1 MEIGPFRLGMR
12 TLKTAL
18 AVMLCIILF
27 KVLDRGAPMIAA
39 LAAVFSLRQDLTTS
53 VSFGKSRILGNT
65 LGGGLA
71 IVYIL
76 TKDHFS
82 NDFFVEL
89 FLMPLLVIVVI
100 VLSDGMNNNS
110 GIISAIATLLLIALS
125 VPQGESF
132 EFALARVVD
141 TFIGTFIGIGLNFF
155 VRPKPKEE
163 ERAIEED
170 LAELEKKEK
179 ELEAFRI
186 KIQQKR
192 EKEHHKDNS

>member
-18 AVMLCIILF
+18 AVMLCIVLF

-76 TKDHFS
+76 TKDLFS
-82 NDFFVEL
+82 NDFLVEL
-89 FLMPLLVIVVI
+89 FLMPLLVIIVI

-132 EFALARVVD
+132 SFALSRVID

-155 VRPKPKEE
+155 FRPKPQEE
-163 ERAIEED
+163 ERAIDED
-170 LAELEKKEK
+170 LAELDKKEK
-179 ELEAFRI
+179 ELQALRL

-192 EKEHHKDNS
+192 AQENKKVD